1 MEQSRVQTTPL
12 PCGGVG
18 GGSDTTITIPF
29 LQSILRPRPV
39 EGHKGTFGHALLVA
53 GSYGMAG
60 AGILAGRS
68 CMRSGVGKLT
78 VHIPKMNNDIMQ
90 TALPE
95 AILHHDEDDMRWTSM
110 PVDTAPGTAYN
121 AVGIGPG
128 IGTRQET
135 SDALHRFLKSMAG
148 CHVPMVL
155 DADALNILSLHPDWL
170 ALLPQG
176 TIITPH
182 PLEYRRLVEAGAC
195 MDNVILVLKGH
206 PTTITIPGDT
216 PAQYVCPYGNDG
228 MGTAGS
234 GDVLTGII
242 LGFLA
247 QGYPPRDAAILGVSL
262 HAISGDIASEALGR
276 HSLIA
281 SDLTD
286 YLPQAF
292 KQITKDTL
300 QL

>member
-1 MEQSRVQTTPL
+1 MPM
-12 PCGGVG
+12 P
-18 GGSDTTITIPF
+18 ITIPF

-39 EGHKGTFGHALLVA
+39 DGHKGTFGHALLVA
-53 GSYGMAG
+53 GCYGMAG

-78 VHIPKMNNDIMQ
+78 VHIPQRNNDIIQ

-121 AVGIGPG
+121 AIGIGPG

-135 SDALHRFLKSMAG
+135 SDALHRFLKSMAA

-242 LGFLA
+242 LGLLA

>member
-1 MEQSRVQTTPL
+1 MPI
-12 PCGGVG
+12 P
-18 GGSDTTITIPF
+18 ITNPI
-29 LQSILRPRPV
+29 LQSIIRPRPA

-90 TALPE
+90 VALPE
-95 AILHHDEDDMRWTSM
+95 AILHHDEDNMRWTSM

-121 AVGIGPG
+121 AIGIGPG

-135 SDALHRFLKSMAG
+135 SDALHRFLESMAG

-242 LGFLA
+242 LGLLA

-262 HAISGDIASEALGR
+262 HAISGDFASEALGR

-292 KQITKDTL
+292 KLITKDTL